1 MKKSPAPGRIR
12 THDQLIL
19 RRVLYHCAAT
29 AAWVSRVT
37 TYLKRNFQEFLYFF
51 LGMIFLYILPL
62 IVIILTYGGI
72 ICHLHRKDV
81 RWSRDDEGN

>member
-1 MKKSPAPGRIR
+1 M
-12 THDQLIL
+12 
-19 RRVLYHCAAT
+19 
-29 AAWVSRVT
+29 
-37 TYLKRNFQEFLYFF
+37 YFF

-81 RWSRDDEGN
+81 RWSRDDEGNSIDFYLKLN